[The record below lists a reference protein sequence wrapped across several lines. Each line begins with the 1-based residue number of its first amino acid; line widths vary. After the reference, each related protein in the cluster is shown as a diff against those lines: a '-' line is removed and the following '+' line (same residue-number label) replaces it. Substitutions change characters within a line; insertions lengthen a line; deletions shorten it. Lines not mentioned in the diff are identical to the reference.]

1 MRIRHVRT
9 IVQML
14 PLLAI
19 TAIPMQAQACSEHT
33 AGHQQP
39 KPLDKSSIP
48 ASAFRYAPK
57 DVPESDNAPLL
68 PPIVVEP
75 EALAQRPS
83 PDR

>member
-1 MRIRHVRT
+1 MRIIHVRS
-9 IVQML
+9 IVLAL

-19 TAIPMQAQACSEHT
+19 TAIAMQAQACSEHA
-33 AGHQQP
+33 AGHEQP

-57 DVPESDNAPLL
+57 DAAKTNSAPVL
-68 PPIVVEP
+68 PPTLVEQQ
-75 EALAQRPS
+75 ALTQHPS